1 MPVHNWSKVDA
12 NLFHHFHQRWS
23 IAICDALNA
32 GLLPPGYSALIEQHA
47 RGLVPDVLTVERR
60 DRKPFES
67 SGGTLLVSP
76 PRTKHVIQGKD
87 KTLAA
92 RANRIAIR
100 HRLGDVV
107 SLIEIVSPGNKS
119 SKAAMRQFVDKA
131 VEFLEA
137 GVHLLIIDL
146 FPPTARDPFGI
157 HRVIWE
163 ELYEED
169 PFVYP
174 ADQPLTLASYMAGT
188 IDRSPQA
195 FVEPIGYG
203 EILPDMPAYLD
214 PRNYI
219 PVPLEKTYQ
228 QSWDVCPAD
237 FKEVVEQSKS

>member
-1 MPVHNWSKVDA
+1 MPIHRWSQTDP
-12 NLFHHFHQRWS
+12 NLYHHFHQQWVCRL
-23 IAICDALNA
+23 CDSLND
-32 GLLPPGYSALIEQHA
+32 GFLPQHYSALLERSTPQA
-47 RGLVPDVLTVERR
+47 TDDVA
-60 DRKPFES
+60 S
-67 SGGTLLVSP
+67 
-76 PRTKHVIQGKD
+76 
-87 KTLAA
+87 TLAA

-174 ADQPLTLASYMAGT
+174 THQPLTLASYMAGT

-203 EILPDMPAYLD
+203 EALPDMPAYLD
-214 PRNYI
+214 TRNYI

-228 QSWDVCPAD
+228 HSWDVCPAD
-237 FKEVVEQSKS
+237 FKEAVESVNS